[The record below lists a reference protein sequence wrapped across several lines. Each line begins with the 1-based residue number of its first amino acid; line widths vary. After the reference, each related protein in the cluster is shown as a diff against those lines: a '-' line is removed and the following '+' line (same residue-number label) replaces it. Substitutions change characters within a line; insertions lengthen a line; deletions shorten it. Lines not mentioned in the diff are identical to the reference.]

1 MMDAPA
7 APLLTVEHLSMRF
20 GGLVAIDGLS
30 FSAARGEI
38 TAIIGPNGA
47 GKTTVFNCITGFYK
61 PTSGRIVLAPGGEP
75 AAGQVDAL
83 TASGRRWRRGASAT
97 VFLLERMPDYQIAA
111 RARIARTFQNIRLFP
126 GMTLLENLIVA
137 QHNALMRASGWTLL
151 GLIGARSYA
160 KAERRAVER
169 AKYWLDKV
177 GLMDRA
183 DDPAGDLP
191 YGAQRRL
198 EIARAMC
205 TQPALL
211 CLDEPAAG
219 LNPRESAELTDFLKS
234 IQTEQ
239 ATTILLI
246 EHDMSVVMEISDHVI
261 VLDYGQKISDGT
273 PDTVRNDP
281 KVIAAYLGVE
291 DQEVDEVEAEIA
303 R

>member
-1 MMDAPA
+1 
-7 APLLTVEHLSMRF
+7 
-20 GGLVAIDGLS
+20 
-30 FSAARGEI
+30 
-38 TAIIGPNGA
+38 
-47 GKTTVFNCITGFYK
+47 
-61 PTSGRIVLAPGGEP
+61 
-75 AAGQVDAL
+75 
-83 TASGRRWRRGASAT
+83 
-97 VFLLERMPDYQIAA
+97 
-111 RARIARTFQNIRLFP
+111 
-126 GMTLLENLIVA
+126 MTLLENLIVA